1 MSYYQQI
8 TREPEIQGRIRS
20 SPERSR
26 ALPPPHHTALLTAT
40 KDALKLVFNS
50 PVIGNT
56 TRDAYNT
63 TQLTTVIDS

>member
-26 ALPPPHHTALLTAT
+26 ALPPPHHTTLLTAT
-40 KDALKLVFNS
+40 KMVSNFIFKS
-50 PVIGNT
+50 PVIGNPA
-56 TRDAYNT
+56 RDTYNT
-63 TQLTTVIDS
+63 TQSTTVIDS